1 MSFSFLHSHCHQ
13 HTSSWTKW
21 GLLTCCKEETYRSWG
36 NCGVSQ
42 RMLERIY
49 YRIWLVLGDLERVQ
63 GSRALLRVGCCQEWG
78 NSMIEILLEGRRNE
92 MRLKLWL
99 VKKQQSPVLA
109 RIGNVWS
116 FLWLGHCSRFIHVQT
131 WLQRGLVFCLDPS
144 WPQSS
149 FVWRW
154 CLWNCLCSTGEHHCL
169 AVSASSWQHHSIAD
183 AARPAL
189 AVRGSSFLEPY
200 LSSVVPNRFDT
211 RDRFCGRHF
220 STDRSGGGDMK
231 VQAVM
236 WAMGSGRWSF
246 AHLPAVHLLL
256 CSRGL
261 GTPVL
266 ADYVFL

>member
-1 MSFSFLHSHCHQ
+1 MLSRVGQFHD
-13 HTSSWTKW
+13 WN
-21 GLLTCCKEETYRSWG
+21 LTRRPEEWNEAKAVIGKEAAIT
-36 NCGVSQ
+36 CVSQ
-42 RMLERIY
+42 DRECLI
-49 YRIWLVLGDLERVQ
+49 IFVAWTL
-63 GSRALLRVGCCQEWG
+63 CW
-78 NSMIEILLEGRRNE
+78 RNE